1 MKSYLHIFK
10 YHHEDTELYKLEQKY
25 AFGQGFSDLRYF
37 ESSTIHSIEES
48 SFGVAVLD
56 IFYKSES
63 LNELRE
69 YLKNNLPFLYEVRL
83 ANYSIGF
90 EPNCIIKDLR
100 SLFPVLKLTA
110 NLSDPKDVYLLTRT
124 KDHWYFGRKVSHC
137 PQLWVKHKLKPET
150 MSSAIPHMLA
160 RSSLLC
166 FKQLGVK
173 TVIDYCSGSGTFA
186 IEGTSLGLDVTAI
199 DLNRKMIAMTRRNL
213 EAFNFKAT
221 SLSANATNFEQQ
233 ADLGVVDF
241 PYGFH
246 CQRDLE
252 EEKLII
258 QNVIKCTKM
267 SLLIHGE
274 DISDF
279 IEKSGG
285 EVFDKVIIP
294 SVNLKRHLH
303 LIRTK
308 NVSV

>member
-1 MKSYLHIFK
+1 MKNYLHIFK

-25 AFGQGFSDLRYF
+25 AFAQGFSDLRYF
-37 ESSTIHSIEES
+37 ESSSVQSIEES
-48 SFGVAVLD
+48 SFGVAVID

-63 LNELRE
+63 LDDLRE
-69 YLKNNLPFLYEVRL
+69 HLKNNLPFLYEVRL

-90 EPNCIIKDLR
+90 EPNCLLKDLR

-110 NLSDPKDVYLLTRT
+110 NLSDPKEVYLLTRT
-124 KDHWYFGRKVSHC
+124 KSHWYFGRKVSHC
-137 PQLWVKHKLKPET
+137 PQLWINHKLKPET

-160 RSSLLC
+160 RSSLLS
-166 FKQLGVK
+166 FKKLGAK
-173 TVIDYCSGSGTFA
+173 KVIDYCSGSGTFA
-186 IEGTSLGLDVTAI
+186 IEGASLGLDMTAI
-199 DLNRKMIAMTRRNL
+199 DLNPKMTAMTRQNL
-213 EAFNFKAT
+213 KHFNYEAKTLTENAVTFSEKA
-221 SLSANATNFEQQ
+221 
-233 ADLGVVDF
+233 DVGIVDF

-246 CQRDLE
+246 CQRDLD

-258 QNVIKCTKM
+258 QNVIKSTKM

-274 DISDF
+274 DISEF